1 MSISLIFKIRYS
13 EVVLFWIFFKLS
25 VGNGLCIHKWHTIT
39 CIRFLGKKKHACN
52 ILGAQNQTIAWQ
64 NIKRQLADSRRAQP
78 NKMINNIAA
87 KQHSRRSKSNNNAIF
102 AILVTSNQTIE
113 RYYSWENAQQR
124 VTGIAFSSL
133 SNINL
138 RTKQIAVPRRKCP
151 N

>member
-1 MSISLIFKIRYS
+1 VSISDIQDTIFGSCLILNFFQIIGWKWDYAFINDTQLLVYA
-13 EVVLFWIFFKLS
+13 FW
-25 VGNGLCIHKWHTIT
+25 V
-39 CIRFLGKKKHACN
+39 KKHACN